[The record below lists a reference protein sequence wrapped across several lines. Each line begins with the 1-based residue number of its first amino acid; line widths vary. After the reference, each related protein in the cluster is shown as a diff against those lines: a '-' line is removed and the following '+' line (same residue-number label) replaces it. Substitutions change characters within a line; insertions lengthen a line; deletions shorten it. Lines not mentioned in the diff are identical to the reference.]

1 MTVQAHKHHLR
12 RNLHHGG
19 ILKGFWTDLHFTN
32 NDCITCFGALFRL
45 ANAFF
50 SSDKNWI
57 KNNQV
62 GYDIYSEEDLLALD
76 SSPESVAVAVAPP
89 PGFLEQVLAADC
101 GCCCRPCFCPF
112 LLHLTC
118 LVFSWRRSRAP
129 ASVMPSVAVSVS
141 VAVRR
146 SRRAKSR
153 QVITI
158 EAKKLGKLTQW
169 GITNHPTYI
178 LCYCNWFGGEGSIQ
192 CVLIQDARD
201 SPICRRCKI
210 LKLSILTFCTS
221 QYILR
226 WL

>member
-1 MTVQAHKHHLR
+1 MEEFWRVFELTCILQTMTVSPSLVHCLGWLWLLQQWQELE
-12 RNLHHGG
+12 
-19 ILKGFWTDLHFTN
+19 
-32 NDCITCFGALFRL
+32 
-45 ANAFF
+45 
-50 SSDKNWI
+50 NWI

-76 SSPESVAVAVAPP
+76 SSPKSVAVAVAPP
-89 PGFLEQVLAADC
+89 PGFLEQVLTVDC
-101 GCCCRPCFCPF
+101 GCCCFPCFCPF
-112 LLHLTC
+112 LHLTC

-129 ASVMPSVAVSVS
+129 ASVKPSVAVSVS

-169 GITNHPTYI
+169 GITIRPRI
-178 LCYCNWFGGEGSIQ
+178 CYCNWFGREGSIQ

>member
-1 MTVQAHKHHLR
+1 MEEFWRVFELTCILQTMTVSP
-12 RNLHHGG
+12 
-19 ILKGFWTDLHFTN
+19 
-32 NDCITCFGALFRL
+32 ALVHCL
-45 ANAFF
+45 GWLWLLQQWQELE
-50 SSDKNWI
+50 NWI
-57 KNNQV
+57 KKQP
-62 GYDIYSEEDLLALD
+62 GWLRHLQRGGLACSRFISGVSRCCCC
-76 SSPESVAVAVAPP
+76 SSTRLPWTGACCW
-89 PGFLEQVLAADC
+89 F
-101 GCCCRPCFCPF
+101 GCCCCPCFCPF
-112 LLHLTC
+112 LHLTC

-129 ASVMPSVAVSVS
+129 ASVMPSVAVSV
-141 VAVRR
+141 AVRR
-146 SRRAKSR
+146 SRRARSR

-178 LCYCNWFGGEGSIQ
+178 LCYCHWFSREGSIQ

>member
-1 MTVQAHKHHLR
+1 MEEFWRVFELTCILQTMTVSPSLVHCLGWLWLLQQWQELE
-12 RNLHHGG
+12 
-19 ILKGFWTDLHFTN
+19 
-32 NDCITCFGALFRL
+32 
-45 ANAFF
+45 
-50 SSDKNWI
+50 NWI

-129 ASVMPSVAVSVS
+129 ASVKPSVVVS

-192 CVLIQDARD
+192 CVLIQDASD

-210 LKLSILTFCTS
+210 FKLSILTFCTS
-221 QYILR
+221 QYTLR